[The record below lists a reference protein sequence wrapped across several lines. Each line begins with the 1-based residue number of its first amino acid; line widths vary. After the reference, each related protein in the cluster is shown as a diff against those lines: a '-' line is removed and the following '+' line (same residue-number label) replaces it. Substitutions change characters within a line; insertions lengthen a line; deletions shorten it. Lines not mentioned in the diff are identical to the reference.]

1 VSWLRLFWVTVAATL
16 FVWLASLVVWIV
28 VLWSALSSWCGESMS
43 DSECAAKQSGALG
56 TSIFFGLFLGAT
68 AVALLYLVI
77 RRASR
82 PRVQR
87 NRWYVLSAALIAPMP
102 TAVVIAGILVGHTA
116 GREVGVTFAM
126 VLSAAWASAWA
137 LGHRWTTSRE
147 LRSRGPQ
154 AVAGGLPDPSS
165 TAL

>member
-1 VSWLRLFWVTVAATL
+1 LRLFWVTVAATL
-16 FVWLASLVVWIV
+16 FVWLASLVVWAAV
-28 VLWSALSSWCGESMS
+28 VWTAVSAWCGESMS
-43 DSECAAKQSGALG
+43 DSECAAKQSGVLG
-56 TSIFFGLFLGAT
+56 ECIFFGLFMGAI

-87 NRWYVLSAALIAPMP
+87 NRWYVLSAVLIAPMP
-102 TAVVIAGILVGHTA
+102 TAVVIAAILVGHTA
-116 GREVGVTFAM
+116 GRELGVTLAM
-126 VLSAAWASAWA
+126 VLSAAWAAAWA
-137 LGHRWTTSRE
+137 LGHRWATSRE

-154 AVAGGLPDPSS
+154 AVAGALPDPSS